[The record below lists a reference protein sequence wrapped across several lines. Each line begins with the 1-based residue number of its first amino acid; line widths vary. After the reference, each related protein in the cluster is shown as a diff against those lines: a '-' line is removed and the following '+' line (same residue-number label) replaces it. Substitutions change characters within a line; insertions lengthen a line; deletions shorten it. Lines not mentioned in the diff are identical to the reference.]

1 MDPNILDILP
11 EEILDLIVEAI
22 SHTWRQEAHTCSELR
37 LVCKTFSSLFERVLF
52 TKTTINA
59 SESFTPDQLRSFAS
73 KGPNARWTRKL
84 NIQFIDRA
92 EKTEGEGRSLLELA
106 ITGLRNLES
115 VRLSVQP
122 HRPNED
128 VIRALSQL
136 PGLRQAELDFDD
148 SCDSDLTFRGLPRF
162 HHLANLRSLELKNI
176 PPCWVTEIRRT
187 IANSPRLETLDLLFA
202 EFLQGFRGGIE
213 FHPTSDW
220 PEPALDIA
228 WMVKDVLSAPA
239 FTPTL
244 NSLSILG
251 CTPTLSTSAIP
262 YLSAL
267 TELVIDPEGTSVIDP
282 SFWVGLSQAGVKLKS
297 LDLSPITAPI
307 VAYLTSYVGLEE
319 LDVFCDVDVPDTNP
333 SDMAHEV
340 YHKVVVH
347 HKDTLRVFRADGVS
361 SEVWAFRTEF
371 FESILQC
378 KKLQELKI
386 PFLHGPDTTDISCP
400 TASNLVTAISREL
413 QCFQELSLD
422 FEATEG
428 DLFGFILAVCDIKPS
443 ISALQFS
450 IEIVTSQ
457 SDIWSLAF
465 DRDVGHFVV
474 ISVT

>member
-1 MDPNILDILP
+1 M
-11 EEILDLIVEAI
+11 
-22 SHTWRQEAHTCSELR
+22 C

-52 TKTTINA
+52 TDTTINA
-59 SESFTPDQLRSFAS
+59 IESFTPDQLRSFAS

-115 VRLSVQP
+115 VR
-122 HRPNED
+122 PNED

-136 PGLRQAELDFDD
+136 PGLRQVELDFDD
-148 SCDSDLTFRGLPRF
+148 SGDSDFRFRGPPRF

-187 IANSPRLETLDLLFA
+187 IANSPCLETLDLLFA

-220 PEPALDIA
+220 PDKDDEPALDIA

-251 CTPTLSTSAIP
+251 CPPTLSTSAIP

-267 TELVIDPEGTSVIDP
+267 TELVINLEGTSVMDP
-282 SFWVGLSQAGVKLKS
+282 TFWVGLSQAEVKLKS
-297 LDLSPITAPI
+297 LDLAERVTAPI
-307 VAYLTSYVGLEE
+307 VAYLTSYVGLEK
-319 LDVFCDVDVPDTNP
+319 LDVFRDADVPDTGP

-340 YHKVVVH
+340 YHKVVPH
-347 HKDTLRVFRADGVS
+347 HKDTLKVIRADGVS

-378 KKLQELKI
+378 KKLQELKVPI
-386 PFLHGPDTTDISCP
+386 LHSSDTTDISCP
-400 TASNLVTAISREL
+400 TASDLVTAISREL
-413 QCFQELSLD
+413 QFFQELSLD
-422 FEATEG
+422 FEATEE
-428 DLFGFILAVCDIKPS
+428 DVHGFIDAVRDIKPS
-443 ISALQFS
+443 TSALQFS
-450 IEIVTSQ
+450 IEIITSQ
-457 SDIWSLAF
+457 REIWSLEF
-465 DRDVGHFVV
+465 DRDVGHFV
-474 ISVT
+474 ISLT